1 MVTPISGH
9 NVGMVRPC
17 FLVVDREHSASISTR
32 KLVIETAKMNV
43 ITAYSSQEAIETL
56 EMFPAVH
63 GVVLDAGMKDM
74 PCGELVKRLKQ
85 LRSQIPIVVIGT
97 PRQRR
102 CSGED
107 HFLESF
113 EIPPLLE
120 LLKKLEP
127 EKMES
132 IVKRDEDLAEEETAM
147 EPNLVA

>member
-1 MVTPISGH
+1 
-9 NVGMVRPC
+9 
-17 FLVVDREHSASISTR
+17 
-32 KLVIETAKMNV
+32 MNV

-74 PCGELVKRLKQ
+74 PCGELVEHLKRLKPQ
-85 LRSQIPIVVIGT
+85 VPVVVIGT
-97 PRQRR
+97 PRQRK

-127 EKMES
+127 EKMKS
-132 IVKRDEDLAEEETAM
+132 IVKRDEDLAEVEM
-147 EPNLVA
+147 EMESDSVA